1 MFYLPGSEA
10 AVREGSQDLRFIQ
23 SILSEVNLILF
34 NKCVSARH
42 RLSAVK
48 DARIAS
54 SAKTKVTALA
64 ELTF

>member
-34 NKCVSARH
+34 NKCVSAHH
-42 RLSAVK
+42 RLSTIK

-54 SAKTKVTALA
+54 LAKTKITALA
-64 ELTF
+64 ERRF